1 MQQTSTEEVKEV
13 PFDDQTNVVGS
24 WEFRELKSIVGFAEG
39 VQNVWEGK
47 EVMEQ

>member
-24 WEFRELKSIVGFAEG
+24 WEFRELKSVVGLQRKFRTF
-39 VQNVWEGK
+39 GK
-47 EVMEQ
+47 AKR

>member
-24 WEFRELKSIVGFAEG
+24 WELRGVEERRRLQKEFRTFEKT
-39 VQNVWEGK
+39 K
-47 EVMEQ
+47 R